1 MQNNVI
7 DRKIVDEKLN
17 ACGIEDMEDA
27 TIRDIVKTVNMI
39 EAESGSR
46 FIRMEMGV
54 PSGRQGIA
62 AEEQDIVLRRPPP
75 GGVASVP

>member
-39 EAESGSR
+39 
-46 FIRMEMGV
+46 
-54 PSGRQGIA
+54 
-62 AEEQDIVLRRPPP
+62 
-75 GGVASVP
+75 